1 MHQRPGLRHVLAS
14 LATLACLPLLTS
26 CATASAPA
34 AAPPKLI
41 VFIVIDGLPMRQVTG
56 YRDQLAPDGFRRFL
70 DRGTW
75 FADAHYGHG
84 HTLTAPGHATM
95 LTGAYSHRSGI
106 ISNDWRDPLSG
117 EPVYCTSDSA
127 HRYLEHKTA
136 PLAGT
141 SPKNLLAETVGDVLR
156 GQQPAAKVIAIS
168 GKDRGAI
175 LPAGK
180 LGTAYMYMHESGS
193 FASSTY
199 YMQTHPQWV
208 KAFNAAKPAD
218 AYFKQRWT
226 PLLPEAA
233 YARSVPDGQA
243 WQQDGG
249 NGNRLPAVIGE
260 KSSQPDTQFYGNLMS
275 SPFGDALTLAFARAA
290 IEGEA
295 LGQDELPDILSV
307 SLSTHDRVNHAYGPE
322 SRLSHD
328 HMLQL
333 DQHLQ
338 AFFRYL
344 DGKVGAGNYVA
355 MLTSDHGF
363 IDTPE
368 WSARQG
374 LPAGRMNLSQAL
386 IRLNAGLSQK
396 FGEGKWVLGGS
407 GGGILLD
414 AKLIAARKLDP
425 TAVDREAKALLL
437 QVDGIRDVFTR
448 EQYLSADTS
457 TPYLA
462 AMRKSWHPDIA
473 SSLQLLMQPH
483 WLISSRTAGTS
494 HGTPYA
500 TDTHVPILSYGPRWV
515 GQGEV
520 KARVEVADIAPTLSR
535 LLGLRDPAQSEGRPL
550 PLPVIA
556 R

>member
-1 MHQRPGLRHVLAS
+1 MQPTGRRFAFIVFAS
-14 LATLACLPLLTS
+14 LTLLAGCGTPPGATR
-26 CATASAPA
+26 APIV
-34 AAPPKLI
+34 PPKLI

-56 YRDQLAPDGFRRFL
+56 YRDQLAPDGFNRFL
-70 DRGTW
+70 DRGSW

-84 HTLTAPGHATM
+84 HTLTAPGHAVM
-95 LTGAYSHRSGI
+95 LTGAYPNRSGI
-106 ISNDWRDPLSG
+106 ISNDWRDPLTG
-117 EPVYCTSDSA
+117 EAVYCTSDSA
-127 HRYLEHKTA
+127 HHYLEHRTA

-141 SPKNLLAETVGDVLR
+141 SPKNLRAETVGDVLR
-156 GQQPAAKVIAIS
+156 GAHPASKVIAIS

-175 LPAGK
+175 LTAGK
-180 LGTAYMYMHESGS
+180 LGTAYMFMHDSGS

-199 YMQTHPQWV
+199 YMQRHPQWV

-218 AYFKQRWT
+218 AYFKHSWT

-233 YARSVPDGQA
+233 YARSVPDGQT
-243 WQQDGG
+243 WQRTSG

-260 KSSQPDTQFYGNLMS
+260 KSVKPDALYYGNLMS

-295 LGQDELPDILSV
+295 LGQDDAPDILSV

-344 DGKVGAGNYVA
+344 DDKVGAGNYVA

-363 IDTPE
+363 IDTPV
-368 WSARQG
+368 WSATQK
-374 LPAGRMNLSQAL
+374 LETGRLHLGQTLSW
-386 IRLNAGLSQK
+386 LNAGLSQK
-396 FGEGKWVLGGS
+396 FGAGQWVLGGS

-414 AKLIAARKLDP
+414 GKLIAARKLNSAALDS
-425 TAVDREAKALLL
+425 EAKTLLL
-437 QVDGIRDVFTR
+437 QVDGIADVFTR
-448 EQYLSADTS
+448 EQYLSADVS

-462 AMRKSWHPDIA
+462 MMRKSWHPDIA
-473 SSLQLLMQPH
+473 SSLQLLMKPH
-483 WLISSRTAGTS
+483 WLISSSTAGSS

-500 TDTHVPILSYGPRWV
+500 TDTHVPILAYGPRWFGPGKV
-515 GQGEV
+515 ESP
-520 KARVEVADIAPTLSR
+520 VEVADIAPTLSH
-535 LLGLRDPAQSEGRPL
+535 LLGQRAPAQSEGRPL
-550 PLPVIA
+550 PLPAPV